1 MFLIYLETQPTRFLG
16 TWIDKAVLDV
26 LLRVG
31 YHELVQFT
39 KTKFK
44 RTDNW
49 IFRTATP
56 FPDLQV
62 GGDALLKELAASLK
76 NELEENG

>member
-1 MFLIYLETQPTRFLG
+1 
-16 TWIDKAVLDV
+16 
-26 LLRVG
+26 VG
-31 YHELVQFT
+31 CHELAQFT

-56 FPDLQV
+56 LPDLQV